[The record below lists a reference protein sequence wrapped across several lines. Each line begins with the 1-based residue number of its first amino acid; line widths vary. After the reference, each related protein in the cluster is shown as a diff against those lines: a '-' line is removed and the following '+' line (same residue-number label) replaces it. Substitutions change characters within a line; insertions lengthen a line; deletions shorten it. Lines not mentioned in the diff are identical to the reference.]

1 MTFIDKHF
9 DYKQQSMKQ
18 GKLKQKLVLSD
29 I

>member
-18 GKLKQKLVLSD
+18 GKLKQKLVLS
-29 I
+29 